1 MKNSYEP
8 SSICMTRPR
17 PAYTPLSLS
26 LPLPL
31 SPPILP
37 PFFFL
42 FTRRLT
48 RRYTNIRE
56 PLGSRERRE
65 KRSVS
70 KVSGKSNPTRP
81 HTSRSP
87 SAADTRARFSTHIVS
102 PLHSSKISIIDLY
115 ENLLFLSFFP
125 SRAHPRTRFLLYRS
139 SLRNDIYN
147 I

>member
-17 PAYTPLSLS
+17 PAYTSLSLS
-26 LPLPL
+26 PPLPFPSHS
-31 SPPILP
+31 SPVLLP
-37 PFFFL
+37 FHPS
-42 FTRRLT
+42 LT

-102 PLHSSKISIIDLY
+102 PLLRSKISIIDLY